1 MTILDIVI
9 IVMILIFILIGI
21 WRGLVL
27 QLFNLGGLIFAY
39 LLARP
44 FGGLMEGFFARFA
57 SSPTTAH
64 LISLVVA
71 GALVYVVVAI
81 IGRFINRQVKEGGDG
96 LNWRNRMWGGVIG
109 LIKGLLMGLALL
121 FIIDAFPRPL
131 PAEGAEEPAPLSPS
145 ALLKA
150 AHYINPLPNTQY
162 IQQLTQILQ
171 SKEAGEKLKDDPD
184 LKKLLEYKKI
194 QKVLDDHELMDAI
207 ERRDF
212 KYLFHDEKL
221 RELLKDREIRVLIW
235 KVFKKLVTAQEEEA
249 PEEEAPANDNP
260 ENEQPEG

>member
-9 IVMILIFILIGI
+9 IVMVLIFILLGI

-27 QLFNLGGLIFAY
+27 QLFNVAGLIFAY

-44 FGGLMEGFFARFA
+44 FGGLMEGFFARLTSA
-57 SSPTTAH
+57 PAAAH
-64 LISLVVA
+64 LISLTVA
-71 GALVYVVVAI
+71 GMLVYLIVAI

-96 LNWRNRMWGGVIG
+96 LNWRNRMWGGIVG
-109 LIKGLLMGLALL
+109 LVKGLLVSLVLL
-121 FIIDAFPRPL
+121 FIIDAIPRPL
-131 PAEGAEEPAPLSPS
+131 SAEGGEEPEPLSPS

-150 AHYINPLPNTQY
+150 AHYINPLPDTQY

-171 SKEAGEKLKDDPD
+171 SKEAGEELKDDPD
-184 LKKLLEYKKI
+184 LKKLLEYEKI

-221 RELLKDREIRVLIW
+221 RELLKDKEIRGLVW
-235 KVFKKLVTAQEEEA
+235 KVFKKLVAIQKEETPDEA
-249 PEEEAPANDNP
+249 T
-260 ENEQPEG
+260 ENEKE